1 MTNFEFDQC
10 LKTHFSSISISI
22 VKKKLLIKKDLD
34 LDDSDLWL
42 HLPSVYILW
51 RYKNDVKK
59 NKRKKRLL

>member
-42 HLPSVYILW
+42 HLPSVYIL
-51 RYKNDVKK
+51 
-59 NKRKKRLL
+59 